1 MYDVDVFGPL
11 VLEGLQNIYL
21 AKELFEGI
29 VSVLRIL
36 LIVLPISFDD
46 LDGAYL
52 LSFAILARRM
62 LDI

>member
-11 VLEGLQNIYL
+11 VLEGLQNLYL

-52 LSFAILARRM
+52 LSFAILA
-62 LDI
+62 